1 MTTGLF
7 DNHAHMGPK
16 AAIEEAAARGET
28 GFPRNPPEAIFR
40 ADRNLEAMDKLGIER
55 RVLSPPP
62 LLYGNE
68 LAAAEQPEHCRHL
81 NDWIVE
87 ATADDRLLP
96 MGLLPLGAPE
106 AVGDELDRCV
116 GQLGM
121 HYFAIGTHVD
131 GAHLDEQVPDAVWQ
145 KLGEVGAL
153 VMMHPWN
160 QRDTERLDGYDLENT
175 LGIPFETAVAA
186 ALSGEIID
194 PRTLGDA
201 PLVEEPVVYPA
212 CDNLIVPPPEDGS
225 RVEVLRG
232 PNIRPIP
239 RRGALPESLEG
250 PVLIKAGDD
259 ITTDHIMPAGSR
271 VLPLRSNIPAISEH
285 VFERVDPE
293 FPARARRAGG
303 GFIVGGGNYGQ
314 GSSREHAALAP
325 MHLGVIA
332 VLATS
337 FARIHRA
344 NLVNF
349 GILPLTFADP
359 AD

>member
-62 LLYGNE
+62 LLYGYE

-186 ALSGEIID
+186 ARLIGAGVMTRHEELKIMLAHGGGALNGVLDRMDKAWSIFGK
-194 PRTLGDA
+194 GKDA
-201 PLVEEPVVYPA
+201 PKPSDVAGRFYYDTVVFDPEHLRFLGELV
-212 CDNLIVPPPEDGS
+212 GS
-225 RVEVLRG
+225 
-232 PNIRPIP
+232 
-239 RRGALPESLEG
+239 
-250 PVLIKAGDD
+250 
-259 ITTDHIMPAGSR
+259 DHILFGTDSPFGMGIDDPKGLLEAAGVS
-271 VLPLRSNIPAISEH
+271 VTDTA
-285 VFERVDPE
+285 
-293 FPARARRAGG
+293 
-303 GFIVGGGNYGQ
+303 
-314 GSSREHAALAP
+314 
-325 MHLGVIA
+325 
-332 VLATS
+332 
-337 FARIHRA
+337 
-344 NLVNF
+344 
-349 GILPLTFADP
+349 
-359 AD
+359 